1 MGVKLFNNKKELD
14 SYVSSKNF
22 EQSIDGITL
31 LQEYIDA
38 KPKIITRVEFV
49 NSKFL
54 YAVEVDASEGFELC
68 PACPEDP
75 IEETQTQFFGEF
87 CPTIGNKFRI
97 VKNYKRDSLIDK
109 YEKFISAN
117 GIEIAGIEYI
127 VDQNGKI
134 YTYDVN
140 TNTNYNSIAEKDSEL
155 KGMKS
160 IAEFLKKELL
170 LVSNIKVVA

>member
-1 MGVKLFNNKKELD
+1 MILF
-14 SYVSSKNF
+14 VGF
-22 EQSIDGITL
+22 GW
-31 LQEYIDA
+31 A
-38 KPKIITRVEFV
+38 KPV
-49 NSKFL
+49 
-54 YAVEVDASEGFELC
+54 
-68 PACPEDP
+68 P
-75 IEETQTQFFGEF
+75 IGL
-87 CPTIGNKFRI
+87 NKL
-97 VKNYKRDSLIDK
+97 KNYKRDSLIDK